1 MRATKAYINL
11 DNLRKN
17 IACVKSFIKDD
28 VKMCIAVKADGYGH
42 GAARTAIAAIQAGA
56 SVLAVASV
64 QEGIELRE
72 AGIVAPILT
81 LSLPLKEEI
90 PSIIVHSITP
100 LVFDE
105 EFIDQV
111 NEVAESMHRRVPVY
125 LKIDTGMGRVG
136 CRPEKAGDLAEK
148 ITRSEG
154 LYLEGC
160 ITHFAVSDSVAPEN
174 MDYTAF
180 QVANF
185 NKAVS
190 LIREKGIDPGI
201 CSASSSGGIFLH
213 PEAHFDMVRP
223 GIVVYGYYPDP
234 SLKDVFE
241 GADSKAGGKCAELK
255 PVMEVVTHVVAIKH
269 FLKGE
274 SISYGRTWV
283 AEEDC
288 DVAVLPIGYA
298 DGLVRKL
305 SPGLT
310 VTINGKQYPVVGRIC
325 MDQCMVCL
333 GNSHDVKRWDK
344 VTVFG
349 YEDGCKTADD
359 LAAAAGTISYEI
371 LCGINKRVPRVYID
385 NEKNY

>member
-11 DNLRKN
+11 DNLREN
-17 IACVKSFIKDD
+17 IACVKSFIKED

-105 EFIDQV
+105 EFIEQV

-136 CRPEKAGDLAEK
+136 CRPEKAGELAEK
-148 ITRSEG
+148 ISTSNG

-174 MDYTAF
+174 MEYTAF

-185 NKAVS
+185 NKA
-190 LIREKGIDPGI
+190 IAQIKEKGIDPGI

-234 SLKDVFE
+234 ALKEVLALKRGE
-241 GADSKAGGKCAELK
+241 SVVLK

-269 FLKGE
+269 FYKGE

-310 VTINGKQYPVVGRIC
+310 VTIDGKQYPVVGRIC

-333 GNSHDVKRWDK
+333 GSKHNVKRWDK

-349 YEDGCKTADD
+349 YEEGCKTADD

-371 LCGINKRVPRVYID
+371 LCGINKRVPRVFID

>member
-11 DNLRKN
+11 DNLREN

-56 SVLAVASV
+56 SYLAVASV

-105 EFIDQV
+105 EFISQV

-136 CRPEKAGDLAEK
+136 CRPEMAGELAEK
-148 ITRSEG
+148 ISTSNA
-154 LYLEGC
+154 LFLEGC

-174 MDYTAF
+174 MEYTAY
-180 QVANF
+180 QTANF
-185 NKAVS
+185 KKAIS

-234 SLKDVFE
+234 ALKPLLEKD
-241 GADSKAGGKCAELK
+241 GKSRGLK

-283 AEEDC
+283 AEDDC
-288 DVAVLPIGYA
+288 DIAVLPIGYA

-333 GNSHDVKRWDK
+333 GKEHDVKRWDK

-349 YEDGCKTADD
+349 YEKGCQSADD
-359 LAAAAGTISYEI
+359 LAAEAGTISYEI

>member
-17 IACVKSFIKDD
+17 IACVKSFIKED

-105 EFIDQV
+105 EFIEQV

-136 CRPEKAGDLAEK
+136 CRPERAGELAEK
-148 ITRSEG
+148 ICTSNG

-174 MDYTAF
+174 MEYTAF

-185 NKAVS
+185 NKAIS
-190 LIREKGIDPGI
+190 LIKEKGIDPGI

-223 GIVVYGYYPDP
+223 GIVVYGYFPDP
-234 SLKDVFE
+234 ALKEVLAQKRGE
-241 GADSKAGGKCAELK
+241 SVVLK

-269 FLKGE
+269 FFKGE

-288 DVAVLPIGYA
+288 DIAVLPIGYA

-310 VTINGKQYPVVGRIC
+310 VTIDGKQYPVVGRIC

-333 GNSHDVKRWDK
+333 GSKHNVKRWDK

-349 YEDGCKTADD
+349 YEEGAKTADD